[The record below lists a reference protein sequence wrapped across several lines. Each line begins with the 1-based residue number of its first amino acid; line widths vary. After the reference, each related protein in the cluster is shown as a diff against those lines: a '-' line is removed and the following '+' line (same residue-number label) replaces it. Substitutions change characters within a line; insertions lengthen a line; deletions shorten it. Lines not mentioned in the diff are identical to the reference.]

1 MITIKELRER
11 LSGYPD
17 DAMVYPY
24 EGEVTGI
31 VIVEHDGNE
40 LGFIRV
46 DERDE
51 HLPK

>member
-11 LSGYPD
+11 LSRYPD

-24 EGEVTGI
+24 EGEATGI
-31 VIVEHDGNE
+31 VIVERDGNE

-46 DERDE
+46 DELDE
-51 HLPK
+51 RWPK